1 MTRTVITQDS
11 RLGSFQYKKLKNIPN
26 LNKKIFKFGKVDA
39 QFYVLSVK
47 TLRKYQRIYLVIV
60 IM

>member
-1 MTRTVITQDS
+1 MTRTLITQDS
-11 RLGSFQYKKLKNIPN
+11 RLRSFQYKKLKKVPN
-26 LNKKIFKFGKVDA
+26 LNKNIFKFGKVDA
-39 QFYVLSVK
+39 HFYILSVK